1 MARMRRVLNQKIR
14 QRWDRFMAPVG
25 RGLARTG
32 ISPDAVTLIGVLIQ
46 AGAAAAIVDGRLFLA
61 GVIAAAGSLSDVLD
75 GAVAKARGRTG
86 RFGAL
91 LDSTTDRIADA
102 LLFLPLAWLYGVSP
116 DVAERDSPVVAA
128 VALVGLVASFMVSY
142 VKARAEA
149 LGYRCDVGIA
159 ERAERLIALILG
171 LLLDIVPFVLIVLT
185 ALSIV
190 TFVQRLVYVRRQ
202 DAGAA

>member
-14 QRWDRFMAPVG
+14 ARWDTFIRPVG

-32 ISPDAVTLIGVLIQ
+32 IAPDAITLLGVLIQ
-46 AGAAAAIVDGRLFLA
+46 AGAAVAILNGRLVLA
-61 GVIAAAGSLSDVLD
+61 GVISTVAALSDVLD

-91 LDSTTDRIADA
+91 LDSTTDRLADA

-116 DVAERDSPVVAA
+116 DVVERDSPVIAA
-128 VALVGLVASFMVSY
+128 IALVGLVASFLVSY
-142 VKARAEA
+142 VKARAES

-159 ERAERLIALILG
+159 ERAERLIALIVG
-171 LLLDIVPFVLIVLT
+171 LLLDIVPVVLIVLT

-190 TFVQRLVYVRRQ
+190 TFVQRLLYVRRQ